1 VALAEAT
8 SPPPE
13 RALKQTMG
21 RPWKIAWC
29 HNGDAGGSK
38 RFAFEMV
45 RELSKRGHVI
55 DEVIIRG
62 PATDSD
68 YLPLKPFVRTSME
81 MIVNSPNLS
90 RLRPYLIYS
99 SALLAYAVWKV
110 RQRPRDFQILANK
123 INKSDYD
130 FVHIDQYPFCR
141 TTSLLPH
148 LDLPTVLYSHEPSPA
163 RYLNINSNGA
173 SREPVGLKGAYTFVC
188 EGLHHLADHLQN
200 GRDIRLTTHAQTVLI
215 NSQFSKEVFFQ
226 RYGRL
231 ARVCHY
237 GVDHETFRPL
247 SLPVEPMV
255 ASIGRI
261 VKAKQHHTVIEAVG
275 MIDGTRRPRVVIATP
290 ESADHLKDRA
300 YSAWIEKLAKDKG
313 VALEIRYRPS
323 QHELARLY
331 NRAMA
336 LIFVPIMEPF
346 GLVAIEAMACGTP
359 VIGVREAGIRES
371 VVDGVSGILVD
382 RDSGEIAEAIMRLMD
397 SQNLR
402 ASISKQAVEYVH
414 RRWTWQQAADRYE
427 EEVGKLWEGVRGL

>member
-1 VALAEAT
+1 MT
-8 SPPPE
+8 
-13 RALKQTMG
+13 QTMG
-21 RPWKIAWC
+21 RPWKLAWC

-45 RELSKRGHVI
+45 RELSKRGHVL

-81 MIVNSPNLS
+81 MIVHSPNLS
-90 RLRPYLIYS
+90 RLRPYLVYS

-110 RQRPRDFQILANK
+110 RQRHRDFQILADK

-141 TTSLLPH
+141 TTSILPY

-163 RYLNINSNGA
+163 RYLSVNSNGA
-173 SREPVGLKGAYTFVC
+173 LREPFGLKGAYTFVC
-188 EGLHHLADHLQN
+188 ENLHLLADHLQN
-200 GRDIRLTTHAQTVLI
+200 RHDIRLTNHAQTILI
-215 NSQFSKEVFFQ
+215 NSQYSREVFFQ

-231 ARVCHY
+231 SRVCHY

-247 SLPVEPMV
+247 SLPVESMV
-255 ASIGRI
+255 VSIGRI
-261 VKAKQHHTVIEAVG
+261 VKAKQHHTAIEAVG
-275 MIDGTRRPRVVIATP
+275 MIDRIVRPRMVIATP
-290 ESADHLKDRA
+290 ESKDSLKDPTYR
-300 YSAWIEKLAKDKG
+300 AWIEKLAKDKG
-313 VALEIRYRPS
+313 VALEIWYRPS

-331 NRAMA
+331 NRAIA

-382 RDSGEIAEAIMRLMD
+382 RNSGEIAEAILRLMV

-427 EEVGKLWEGVRGL
+427 KEVGKLLEGVRGL